1 MKKRTKLTA
10 AALSGT
16 AAAALGGMYY
26 GYWEAFK
33 ADPKRTDDI
42 MDMPGGE
49 LYAPYRERVTENIDR
64 LLAEPFERVSIHSH
78 DGLRLRG
85 RYYENQPG
93 QPLFIF
99 FHGYRSTAERDGSGG
114 FQICKKHG
122 WNVLQVDQR
131 GHGESEGKTVTFGLR
146 ERYDCLEWIRWAV
159 RRFGEET
166 PIFLVG
172 VSMGASTVLMAA
184 GEPLPSNVVGVLAD
198 CGYTSARAIIVK
210 VCRQLH
216 LPAWLLYPAIRFG
229 AMVFAGLDL
238 EENSPIEAVKRIRV
252 PVIFAHGAGDNLVP
266 SYMSEENYAV
276 CTAPK
281 SLFITPGAGHGL
293 CYFVAGEGY
302 IQALRSF
309 WTEQGIYGEIG
320 VQ

>member
-1 MKKRTKLTA
+1 MLWILGI
-10 AALSGT
+10 ALLWLAVSFTCFMLVCFTFRRPQPEFPIPPG
-16 AAAALGGMYY
+16 
-26 GYWEAFK
+26 EA
-33 ADPKRTDDI
+33 
-42 MDMPGGE
+42 
-49 LYAPYRERVTENIDR
+49 YQPYRSLMVEGMKRMRSYPHEVFTIT
-64 LLAEPFERVSIHSH
+64 SH
-78 DGLRLRG
+78 DGLTLSG
-85 RYYENQPG
+85 RYYEYAPG
-93 QPLFIF
+93 APMEIM
-99 FHGYRSTAERDGSGG
+99 FHGYRGTADRDLCVGMERAFALGHSCLIVDQRTTGGSGG
-114 FQICKKHG
+114 HLI
-122 WNVLQVDQR
+122 
-131 GHGESEGKTVTFGLR
+131 TFGIWEYR
-146 ERYDCLEWIRWAV
+146 DCLRWVDFAV
-159 RRFGEET
+159 EHFGKDVRIILT
-166 PIFLVG
+166 GI
-172 VSMGASTVLMAA
+172 SMGASTVLMAA

-302 IQALRSF
+302 IQALRFF